1 MEILISRMPHVND
14 RQTCGYF
21 FVLNKKKEVVYKC
34 YCIELP
40 DLNNAPQISRIPEGK
55 YMVVKRNSPKFN
67 DHFHI
72 LNVPGREY
80 ILIHQ
85 GNFYTQI
92 RGCILV
98 GQDLEDINKDGI
110 LDVTQS
116 VFTMRKLNQIL
127 PKEFSLTIQKL
138 NAVTL

>member
-1 MEILISRMPHVND
+1 
-14 RQTCGYF
+14 
-21 FVLNKKKEVVYKC
+21 
-34 YCIELP
+34 
-40 DLNNAPQISRIPEGK
+40 
-55 YMVVKRNSPKFN
+55 MVVKRNSPKFN